1 MQVEPGSVVD
11 GKFRILRKL
20 GEGGMGVV
28 MAADHLQLRSQVA
41 IKLLKRE
48 ASDKRLERFMREARS
63 LAQLQTDHV
72 TRVYD
77 VGSLQSGEPYIVMEL
92 LDGEDLSSMGH
103 RLGPLP
109 PRDVAD
115 YTMQALVALSEA
127 HAIGIVHRDI
137 KPANLFLASLRD
149 GRRIIKV
156 LDFGISKVNEQ
167 AKGRATALT
176 DTGAMLGSPYYMS
189 PEQMKGMR
197 ELDAR
202 ADVWSVGAT
211 MHRLLTGR
219 YPFVAGSVAE
229 IAIEILTK
237 PPPPLRQAVPDAPVA
252 FEQLLQRCM
261 SRDPGHRYQSV
272 AELAVALA
280 PLGSAESAQALERIR
295 AGLAS
300 RGRTMPA
307 KVTEALADPTGT
319 ETAATYVPHSAAATA
334 QSMTAET
341 VTPHGRAMGA
351 GGALAPTVD
360 DPSQRASQPGYPS
373 ASQGYARTSRGYPAP
388 MTHGHGVSQVGPAA
402 SPARSARWPWAL
414 VAVLVVVGGVGVAAF
429 ALFGGGESGDD
440 ADGVA
445 STSDDGPSSS
455 KKSSK
460 SSGRRVSL
468 KSGVPYYSQASTI
481 ADAIEK
487 EHGGALKIYDVL
499 LFEDKA
505 RFVVESEEGGLV
517 RYEVQGGVVS
527 DAKPHTLSSASRLD
541 NLLLDRDTLDFSKV
555 PTIAKD
561 APRRLGKASAK
572 TYSVSLHRVSHG
584 VIWVASLT
592 TGESTHYNFAGQP
605 VKR

>member
-1 MQVEPGSVVD
+1 MQVDPGSVVD

-28 MAADHLQLRSQVA
+28 MAADHLQLRSRVA

-48 ASDKRLERFMREARS
+48 ASDKRLERFMREARA

-103 RLGPLP
+103 RVGPLP
-109 PRDVAD
+109 PSDVAD

-219 YPFVAGSVAE
+219 YPFVAASVAE

-237 PPPPLRQAVPDAPVA
+237 PPPPLRQVVPNAPVA

-280 PLGSAESAQALERIR
+280 PLGSAESGQALERIR

-300 RGRTMPA
+300 HGRSMPA
-307 KVTEALADPTGT
+307 KVTEALADHGPTQ
-319 ETAATYVPHSAAATA
+319 SAQNYACLLYT
-334 QSMTAET
+334 S
-341 VTPHGRAMGA
+341 
-351 GGALAPTVD
+351 
-360 DPSQRASQPGYPS
+360 PSPRDGLL
-373 ASQGYARTSRGYPAP
+373 SR
-388 MTHGHGVSQVGPAA
+388 M
-402 SPARSARWPWAL
+402 
-414 VAVLVVVGGVGVAAF
+414 
-429 ALFGGGESGDD
+429 
-440 ADGVA
+440 
-445 STSDDGPSSS
+445 PSS
-455 KKSSK
+455 
-460 SSGRRVSL
+460 
-468 KSGVPYYSQASTI
+468 A
-481 ADAIEK
+481 
-487 EHGGALKIYDVL
+487 
-499 LFEDKA
+499 
-505 RFVVESEEGGLV
+505 
-517 RYEVQGGVVS
+517 
-527 DAKPHTLSSASRLD
+527 
-541 NLLLDRDTLDFSKV
+541 
-555 PTIAKD
+555 
-561 APRRLGKASAK
+561 
-572 TYSVSLHRVSHG
+572 
-584 VIWVASLT
+584 
-592 TGESTHYNFAGQP
+592 
-605 VKR
+605 

>member
-11 GKFRILRKL
+11 GKFRVLHKL

-28 MAADHLQLRSQVA
+28 MAADHLQLRSRVA

-48 ASDKRLERFMREARS
+48 ASDKRLERFMREARA

-109 PRDVAD
+109 TSDVAD

-237 PPPPLRQAVPDAPVA
+237 PPPPLRQAIPNAPVA

-261 SRDPGHRYQSV
+261 SRDPGHRYASV
-272 AELAVALA
+272 AELAIALA
-280 PLGSAESAQALERIR
+280 PLGSAESAHALERIR

-300 RGRTMPA
+300 RGRSMPA
-307 KVTEALADPTGT
+307 KVTEALADHGPT
-319 ETAATYVPHSAAATA
+319 ETAQTYAPQVAAV
-334 QSMTAET
+334 TAET
-341 VTPHGRAMGA
+341 VTPHARASASGVV
-351 GGALAPTVD
+351 APTMD
-360 DPSQRASQPGYPS
+360 DPSQRASYPGYPP
-373 ASQGYARTSRGYPAP
+373 APHGYAPVSGGYPAP
-388 MTHGHGVSQVGPAA
+388 MAPGHTGVAA
-402 SPARSARWPWAL
+402 PSRPARWPWVLGAL
-414 VAVLVVVGGVGVAAF
+414 LLLAGGAGAAAF
-429 ALFGGGESGDD
+429 ALSGGDEAGDGSSRSS
-440 ADGVA
+440 A
-445 STSDDGPSSS
+445 DDGDASS

-460 SSGRRVSL
+460 SAGRQVSL
-468 KSGVPYYSQASTI
+468 KSGVPYYAQASKI
-481 ADAIEK
+481 ADAVEK
-487 EHGGALKIYDVL
+487 AHGRALEIYDVL

-505 RFVVESEEGGLV
+505 RFVVAAEEGGLV
-517 RYEVQGGVVS
+517 RYEVEDGVIA
-527 DAKPHTLSSASRLD
+527 DAKPHTLTSASRLD
-541 NLLLDRDTLDFSKV
+541 NLLLDRDTLDFRKV
-555 PTIAKD
+555 PAIAED
-561 APRRLGKASAK
+561 APRRLGKASAE